1 MPLYE
6 YRCALGHGTTAL
18 RRMDDRHL
26 ELACGRCG
34 APAALGVSAPAK
46 TAWRWGDTKWD
57 GRYDRGLGVQLRD
70 ERHRKAVMQQRGLRE
85 LEDGEVEA
93 EVRRVSL
100 EQEAHESRVATF
112 TRTLRETGDA
122 SFAAAETFPAHEIL
136 ED

>member
-6 YRCALGHGTTAL
+6 YCCALGHKTAAL
-18 RRMDDRHL
+18 RRMDDRYL
-26 ELACGRCG
+26 SLACARCG
-34 APAALGVSAPAK
+34 APSTLGVSAPAK

-70 ERHRKAVMQQRGLRE
+70 ERHRKAVMAERGLRE
-85 LEDGEVEA
+85 LEDGEVER
-93 EVRRVSL
+93 EVRRVSAD
-100 EQEAHESRVATF
+100 QEAHDARVATF

-122 SFAAAETFPAHEIL
+122 SRAAAETFPAHEIL